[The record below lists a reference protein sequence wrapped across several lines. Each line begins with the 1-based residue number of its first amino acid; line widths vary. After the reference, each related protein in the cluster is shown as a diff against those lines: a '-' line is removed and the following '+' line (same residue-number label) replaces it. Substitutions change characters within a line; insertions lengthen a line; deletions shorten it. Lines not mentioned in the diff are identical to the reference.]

1 MSKGGGKHEK
11 EGQRRHWKGK
21 QREESQLEREQ
32 EKMVEATV
40 CIKLGRGMGQ
50 LSMVLRNHCS
60 GNVANLTQD

>member
-1 MSKGGGKHEK
+1 M
-11 EGQRRHWKGK
+11 
-21 QREESQLEREQ
+21 EREQ